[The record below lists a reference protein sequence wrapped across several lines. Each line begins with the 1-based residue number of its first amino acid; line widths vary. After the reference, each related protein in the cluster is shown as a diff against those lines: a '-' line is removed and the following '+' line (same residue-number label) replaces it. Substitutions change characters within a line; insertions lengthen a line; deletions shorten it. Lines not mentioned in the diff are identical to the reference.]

1 MPALTITAANIIP
14 VSGYSVENGYLAG
27 VSITRGQSV
36 YLDVSATTWK
46 LADSNVSAATAG
58 SGGIGIALND
68 AGAGQPIA
76 VQIGGSLGFG
86 AILTKG
92 KLYCPGATAGTI
104 VPYEDLTSSDYVTIL
119 GIASSTSNL
128 SMTRWVTGVT
138 IT

>member
-1 MPALTITAANIIP
+1 MTALTITAANIIP
-14 VSGYSVENGYLAG
+14 VSGYASETGYLAG
-27 VSITRGQSV
+27 ASITRGQSV
-36 YLDVSATTWK
+36 YFDASTSTWK
-46 LADSNVSAATAG
+46 LADSNASAATAG

-68 AGAGQPIA
+68 AAASQPIA

-104 VPYEDLTSSDYVTIL
+104 VPYEDLTSGDYVTIL

-128 SMTRWVTGVT
+128 AMTRWVTGVS